1 MNGRDGLVVLDGKLA
16 THSKSNVA
24 SSKTVKTINWC
35 HREVVLCDTRHLIAL
50 TITLLQFARLRN
62 ASTPN
67 FMVLTSISI
76 TQHVNY
82 LIVRKN
88 SVVAGILEAD
98 YPSVNAAQFKSLVII
113 AVKKIRRVGIDIQ
126 IVNSIRLRSR
136 SSASSDAP
144 SCCR

>member
-1 MNGRDGLVVLDGKLA
+1 MNGRCGLVVLDGKLA

-35 HREVVLCDTRHLIAL
+35 HREVVLCDTRHQVAL
-50 TITLLQFARLRN
+50 TMTLLQIARLGN
-62 ASTPN
+62 ASTPY
-67 FMVLTSISI
+67 FMVLTSIGV

-98 YPSVNAAQFKSLVII
+98 YPSVNTA
-113 AVKKIRRVGIDIQ
+113 
-126 IVNSIRLRSR
+126 
-136 SSASSDAP
+136 
-144 SCCR
+144 